1 MIRRP
6 LRALLSALVPAIF
19 AVTACSENLE
29 TAASCPVLCPGQ
41 QLDVVDS
48 VIAVPIVLDTALS
61 RFPFIG
67 DEAPLILAK
76 RGDTLDLRAVVRFD
90 TLVRDFTP
98 PGGTTLEPIVD
109 VDSAFLVVQL
119 IKGTLPLPVDFAVEA
134 YEVSDPAAPDTIPE
148 ALLPHFTASR
158 YLGTLA
164 FTDTTF
170 DDSATVMIPLDS
182 AKVRAIIQDPIGTLR
197 IGLRVVSADPVELLM
212 TTSLDGLNGPSFD
225 FKPSLIESTT
235 SLSIIPSSITP
246 PQPPGLSTNFVD
258 YQLVAAAPV
267 VTGADRFAVGGIP
280 GHRTYLRFDLPRW
293 LTDSVYVLRARLE
306 LTQDPIYGLDEAD
319 TVLVRAHMAL
329 GGHALT
335 DLNRAVAMLSPS
347 GLFTPD
353 SITRL
358 PADSGVV
365 TLEINGAVRQWRTV
379 DGTPAFPPAIILRTS
394 VEGRFARG
402 LRFFGRDA
410 ADPTLRPR
418 LVVSFVP
425 NVIFGQ
431 P

>member
-6 LRALLSALVPAIF
+6 FRALLLALAPVVF
-19 AVTACSENLE
+19 AVGACSEDLE
-29 TAASCPVLCPGQ
+29 TAASCPLLCPGQ

-48 VIAVPIVLDTALS
+48 VIAVPIVLDTSLS
-61 RFPFIG
+61 RYPFIG
-67 DEAPLILAK
+67 DEAPLVLAR

-98 PGGTTLEPIVD
+98 PGGTTFQPIVD

-119 IKGTLPLPVDFAVEA
+119 IKGAVPLPVDFAVEA
-134 YEVSDPAAPDTIPE
+134 YEVSDPAAPDTVPE

-158 YLGTLA
+158 FLGVLA

-170 DDSATVMIPLDS
+170 DDSASVKIPLDS
-182 AKVRAIIQDPIGTLR
+182 AKVRAIVQDPLGTLR

-212 TTSLDGLNGPSFD
+212 TTSFDSISGPSFD
-225 FKPSLIESTT
+225 FKPSLTEGST

-258 YQLVAAAPV
+258 YQVVAAAPAV
-267 VTGADRFAVGGIP
+267 MAADRFAVGGLP
-280 GHRTYLRFDLPRW
+280 GRRTYLRFDLPRW
-293 LTDSVYVLRARLE
+293 LTDSVFVLRARLE

-335 DLNRAVAMLSPS
+335 DLNRAVAMLAPS
-347 GLFTPD
+347 ALFTPD
-353 SITRL
+353 SITRA

-379 DGTPAFPPAIILRTS
+379 NGEPAFPTALILRTS
-394 VEGRFARG
+394 VEGRYPRA
-402 LRFFGRDA
+402 LRFFGRNA

-418 LVVSFVP
+418 LVVSYVP